1 VEQKLSR
8 FPLIS
13 PPRAVI
19 AGALVLLAFALP
31 AAAYFQPAGPALTD
45 TQSGGQAGTME
56 YLSEIGFGVEYG
68 SAAQV
73 LHKWAQDVRIE
84 VHGSPTEADLQT
96 LEQVVSELNTRV
108 GEINL
113 ELVDEEANLDVY
125 FSPESRF
132 SDIEP
137 TYVPT
142 NLGFFRVWF
151 DGDGVIQRG
160 RVLIAADGTSQ
171 AERTHLIR
179 EELTQSLGLFKDSWE
194 HSDSIFY
201 EGWTTTD
208 KYGPLD
214 EATIRLLYQPQ
225 LAPGM
230 TRNQMLGLY
239 PPTD

>member
-1 VEQKLSR
+1 MSR

-13 PPRAVI
+13 PPRAVL
-19 AGALVLLAFALP
+19 AGVLVLLAIALP
-31 AAAYFQPAGPALTD
+31 AAAYFRPADPVPAD
-45 TQSGGQAGTME
+45 IEYDWQAGAVE

-68 SAAQV
+68 SGAPV
-73 LHKWAQDVRIE
+73 LHKWAQDVMIE
-84 VHGSPTEADLQT
+84 VHGSPTKADLQT
-96 LEQVVSELNTRV
+96 LEQVISELNTMV
-108 GEINL
+108 GDINL
-113 ELVDEEANLDVY
+113 ELVDEAGNLEVY
-125 FSPESRF
+125 FSPESHF

-137 TYVPT
+137 AYVPK

-151 DGDGVIQRG
+151 DGEGVIQRG
-160 RVLIAADGTSQ
+160 KVLIATDGTTQ
-171 AERTHLIR
+171 PERTHMIR

-225 LAPGM
+225 LVPGM
-230 TRNQMLGLY
+230 DRNQVRSLY